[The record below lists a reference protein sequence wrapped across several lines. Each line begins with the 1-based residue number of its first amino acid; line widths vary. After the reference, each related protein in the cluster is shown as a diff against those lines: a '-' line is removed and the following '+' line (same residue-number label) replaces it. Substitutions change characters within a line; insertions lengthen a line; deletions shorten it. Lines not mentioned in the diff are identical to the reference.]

1 MLVFGNAI
9 ICVHWS
15 FFNTQLSLPTYNFYV
30 TMGMRSFYRHS
41 KMKFW
46 YPFENTSRDKCFC
59 NNLVHLNTSKP
70 DEIWTHFIKPCYFRD
85 VCSSDIGIKVTCL
98 KLAIRGHFFL
108 LLVEAGLTCYFLF
121 QGKNEISA
129 RKLKHPTGV
138 DLSFVSHNPHAFGCP
153 RINELVLRN
162 YLHILV

>member
-15 FFNTQLSLPTYNFYV
+15 FLNTQLSLPTYNFYV
-30 TMGMRSFYRHS
+30 TMDMCSFYRHS

-46 YPFENTSRDKCFC
+46 YPFKNTSRDKCFC

-98 KLAIRGHFFL
+98 NLAIRGRFFL
-108 LLVEAGLTCYFLF
+108 LLVEARLNAIFCFKAKMKSVLGNLNTPWEWIYHLFLTTLTLFSTSPLLGVQGLM
-121 QGKNEISA
+121 N
-129 RKLKHPTGV
+129 
-138 DLSFVSHNPHAFGCP
+138 
-153 RINELVLRN
+153 
-162 YLHILV
+162 